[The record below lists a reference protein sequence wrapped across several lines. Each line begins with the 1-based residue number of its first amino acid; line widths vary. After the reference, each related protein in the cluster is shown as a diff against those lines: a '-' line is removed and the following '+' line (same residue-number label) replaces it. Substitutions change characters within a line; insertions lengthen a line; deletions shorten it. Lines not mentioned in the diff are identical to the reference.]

1 MDEGGATMKMKVIG
15 YWVTTALLSFAV
27 VSGGAAELARRPDN
41 VQGLLHLGY
50 PVYFATIIGF
60 WKVLGGLTVLAPRSR
75 STGAAASR
83 ERPPLPTPT
92 SPASDNWSTRF
103 SLPRAAVT

>member
-1 MDEGGATMKMKVIG
+1 MGMKVIG
-15 YWVTTALLSFAV
+15 YWATTALLSFAV

-60 WKVLGGLTVLAPRSR
+60 WKVLGGLTVLAV
-75 STGAAASR
+75 ASWSLR
-83 ERPPLPTPT
+83 PQRRVLGVLFPAKARAHAERLE
-92 SPASDNWSTRF
+92 
-103 SLPRAAVT
+103 